1 MAKSSTH
8 QLTVQL
14 DLQAKQRLDALA
26 DQRGQTA
33 NSLASEAIAYFLER
47 TGNLTEAE
55 REAVKRW
62 EHYKTTGLHV
72 TMEEADAWLAELEK
86 GNDIEP
92 PSCHL

>member
-1 MAKSSTH
+1 MAESSTH
-8 QLTVQL
+8 QITVQL

-26 DQRGQTA
+26 DERGQSVD
-33 NSLASEAIAYFLER
+33 SLAFEAIACFLER
-47 TGNLTEAE
+47 TGKLTEAE
-55 REAVKRW
+55 KEAVQRW

-92 PSCHL
+92 PLCHP